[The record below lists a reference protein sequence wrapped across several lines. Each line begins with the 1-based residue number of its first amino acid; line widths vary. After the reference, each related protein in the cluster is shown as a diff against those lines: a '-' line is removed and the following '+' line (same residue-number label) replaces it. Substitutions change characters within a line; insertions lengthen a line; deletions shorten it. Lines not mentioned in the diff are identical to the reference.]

1 MGEVAAEQEGELAE
15 LGQWFGSL
23 QPAEKRAA
31 LASVAKALSFQDAA
45 APTAAPPPRHLP
57 IPLPALPVFCD
68 TALCSPAAEPAAAVA
83 PAPARPLPLG
93 DRTNTN
99 LKQLSSKL
107 HVAASKKQAPQ
118 VGAGRLVLVGGCG
131 LKRANRSCA
140 LPCPAN
146 STTSP
151 PVPLSPHTPAAAR
164 GGCQGAAGLPAVGCG
179 ALQGGHAGALVPRP
193 SRRHQAGG
201 AGEWGWAG

>member
-1 MGEVAAEQEGELAE
+1 MGEVAAEQDGELAE

-31 LASVAKALSFQDAA
+31 LASVAKALSFQDVAA
-45 APTAAPPPRHLP
+45 APSAPPPRHLAV
-57 IPLPALPVFCD
+57 PLPALPVFAD
-68 TALCSPAAEPAAAVA
+68 AALRSPAAKPAAPVA

-93 DRTNTN
+93 DRTN

-118 VGAGRLVLVGGCG
+118 VGAGRVLGGWAVVGFREQSV
-131 LKRANRSCA
+131 LTCA
-140 LPCPAN
+140 PAH
-146 STTSP
+146 P
-151 PVPLSPHTPAAAR
+151 TPAAAT
-164 GGCQGAAGLPAVGCG
+164 GGGQGAAGIPAVGCG

-201 AGEWGWAG
+201 GGELGVSC